1 MQRWVFELTESLRI
15 AVAAIRANK
24 ARGILTTLGI
34 IIGIT
39 AVSTTMTV
47 MVGMERSFQSQLS
60 AIGTDVLYVNRMP
73 WIIMGDWWKYR
84 NRPLITLED
93 GEKLRKVLGN
103 KVLAINP
110 TTGTNRAVKFG
121 SETMDDIFIRGTT
134 HNELYTSSA
143 LPEFGRFI
151 SQMDVHSGRSVC
163 VIGADVREKLF
174 KNVDPIGKKLKI
186 GGYNFRVVG
195 ILEKQGRFLGA
206 LGGPNLDAQVAI
218 PITSFLKSFGRSRGV
233 NLAVKVHDIDK
244 MSETEDEIVGAMRRV
259 RKLAPTDED
268 NFAVNKQ
275 DMFTKLYDSIMG
287 VVGLVGVI
295 ITGISLFVG
304 GIGVMNI
311 MFVSV
316 TERTREIGIRKA
328 IGAKRRTILIQFL
341 LEASMIC
348 LIGCAIALGVSF
360 LLSLVINIFF
370 TATLS
375 VGVVILAIFIA
386 IITGVSSGF
395 MPALKA
401 SRLDPIDALRYE

>member
-1 MQRWVFELTESLRI
+1 MAMT
-15 AVAAIRANK
+15 AIRANK

-47 MVGMERSFQSQLS
+47 MVGMERSFKSQLS
-60 AIGTDVLYVNRMP
+60 AIGTDVLYVSRRP
-73 WIIMGDWWKYR
+73 WIIMDDWWKYR
-84 NRPLITLED
+84 NRPQITMAEA
-93 GEKLRKVLGN
+93 EKLKDLMGDRVA
-103 KVLAINP
+103 AINP
-110 TTGTNRAVKFG
+110 SVGAVRAVKYE
-121 SETMDDIFIRGTT
+121 SETMEDITIRGTT
-134 HNELYTSSA
+134 DQELKTSTV
-143 LPEFGRFI
+143 LPEIGRYI
-151 SQMDVHSGRSVC
+151 SAMDVDHSRFVC
-163 VIGADVREKLF
+163 VIGADIREKLF
-174 KNVDPIGKKLKI
+174 KNSDPVGKRIKI
-186 GGYNFRVVG
+186 GGYRFRVIGV
-195 ILEKQGRFLGA
+195 IEKQGRFLGA

-218 PITSFLKSFGRSRGV
+218 PITTFLKCFGRSWG
-233 NLAVKVHDIDK
+233 LQMAVKVKDIK
-244 MSETEDEIVGAMRRV
+244 AMEDMEGELTGAMRRI
-259 RKLAPTDED
+259 RKLSPTEEA
-268 NFAVNKQ
+268 NFAINKQ

-287 VVGLVGVI
+287 VVGIVGVM

-328 IGAKRRTILIQFL
+328 IGAKRRSILIQFL

-348 LIGCAIALGVSF
+348 LIGCVIALGISY

-375 VGVVILAIFIA
+375 IGVIVLAVIISIL
-386 IITGVSSGF
+386 TGVTSGF

>member
-1 MQRWVFELTESLRI
+1 MRRLLYELMEAFLI

-47 MVGMERSFQSQLS
+47 MVGMEMSFRSQLS
-60 AIGTDVLYVNRMP
+60 AIGTDVLYVNRTP

-84 NRPLITLED
+84 NRPVITMED
-93 GEKLRKVLGN
+93 SEKLQKALGDKV
-103 KVLAINP
+103 VAINP
-110 TTGTNRAVKFG
+110 TVGTSRSVKFR
-121 SETMDDIFIRGTT
+121 SETMEDIFIRGTT
-134 HNELYTSSA
+134 QNELYTSSA

-151 SQMDVHSGRSVC
+151 SQLDVHSGKNVC

-174 KNVDPIGKKLKI
+174 KNADPIGKKLKI
-186 GGYNFRVVG
+186 GSHNYRVIGV
-195 ILEKQGRFLGA
+195 IEKQGRFLGA
-206 LGGPNLDAQVAI
+206 LGGPNLDAQVAV
-218 PITSFLKSFGRSRGV
+218 PITSFLKNFGRARGL
-233 NLAVKVHDIDK
+233 NLAVKVRDIEK
-244 MSETEDEIVGAMRRV
+244 MGEIEDEVIGAMRRV
-259 RKLAPTDED
+259 RKLSPTEED

-275 DMFTKLYDSIMG
+275 DVFTKLYDSIMG
-287 VVGLVGVI
+287 VVGLVGVM

-328 IGAKRRTILIQFL
+328 IGAKRRSILVQFL
-341 LEASMIC
+341 FEASMIC
-348 LIGCAIALGVSF
+348 LIGCAIALFVSF

-375 VGVVILAIFIA
+375 IGVVVLAIFIA